1 MRYPG
6 NFFNLYKVP
15 ANPIINF
22 LSSKEILPYWFISIF
37 INLFVKE
44 VTYYLIV
51 RQTFFF
57 FFFDFFFF
65 LNHPSVFFPS
75 NFFHSKFEEGK
86 IRRRKKSELYSVCM
100 AFRLRR
106 EKSRL
111 RSSEFSYKQKGP
123 FLFHLFFS
131 HTPFLII
138 SWKEGSV
145 LETNFPP
152 FYRQRIYILS

>member
-57 FFFDFFFF
+57 FFSISFF
-65 LNHPSVFFPS
+65 LTPFVCIFSFQFFSTP
-75 NFFHSKFEEGK
+75 NLKKERFGEGK
-86 IRRRKKSELYSVCM
+86 SRNSILFAWLFDSDERKVDCGRVSFHINKKDR
-100 AFRLRR
+100 F
-106 EKSRL
+106 
-111 RSSEFSYKQKGP
+111 SSISFSLILP
-123 FLFHLFFS
+123 F
-131 HTPFLII
+131 
-138 SWKEGSV
+138 
-145 LETNFPP
+145 
-152 FYRQRIYILS
+152 